1 MVLEVKKNTNNL
13 DNGPISDE
21 IEQEDLYG
29 AGLEATITIPFDP
42 NSIDVDM
49 ATVNLGLLIDQL
61 VNEEIDLQPDFQRA
75 SDIWTPTAK
84 SRLIESILLGL
95 PLPSFYFSEDIYS
108 QKLSVIDGLQR
119 LCAIKDFVIDKKL
132 KLYNLQF
139 LHTFEGK
146 GYDDLERPEI
156 RRIKALKI
164 SVNTLRKTTPNEVK
178 YIIFQR
184 VNTAGVPLTS
194 QEMRHALNQ
203 GPAARF
209 IKQLAEL
216 ESFVQATNHS
226 VPSKRMQD
234 RDFANRFVAFYL
246 GYDEYNGEL
255 DNFLNVKMGNL
266 NRMTENQ
273 RNDILVAFDK
283 SMQCCYA
290 IFGQDTFRKR
300 LALDA
305 PRSRI
310 SKAVFDTV
318 SVNIAW
324 LSDEQRSKLVSSA
337 ALMRGCMM
345 NLFHDDKFINAIS
358 TGTAQKN
365 SVQTRFTE
373 FKRLIEE
380 ILQ

>member
-1 MVLEVKKNTNNL
+1 
-13 DNGPISDE
+13 
-21 IEQEDLYG
+21 
-29 AGLEATITIPFDP
+29 
-42 NSIDVDM
+42 
-49 ATVNLGLLIDQL
+49 
-61 VNEEIDLQPDFQRA
+61 
-75 SDIWTPTAK
+75 
-84 SRLIESILLGL
+84 
-95 PLPSFYFSEDIYS
+95 
-108 QKLSVIDGLQR
+108 
-119 LCAIKDFVIDKKL
+119 
-132 KLYNLQF
+132 
-139 LHTFEGK
+139 
-146 GYDDLERPEI
+146 
-156 RRIKALKI
+156 
-164 SVNTLRKTTPNEVK
+164 
-178 YIIFQR
+178 
-184 VNTAGVPLTS
+184 
-194 QEMRHALNQ
+194 
-203 GPAARF
+203 
-209 IKQLAEL
+209 
-216 ESFVQATNHS
+216 
-226 VPSKRMQD
+226 
-234 RDFANRFVAFYL
+234 
-246 GYDEYNGEL
+246 
-255 DNFLNVKMGNL
+255 MGNL

-337 ALMRGCMM
+337 ALMRGRMM